1 MNTLTDAEHNDI
13 AELLPDFAIGAMSDG
28 DLWRVE
34 AHLEACPRCRTEFSS
49 LLEVISVIAPVAP
62 PSFDTRRVLFERAGH
77 PLPEPA
83 SPAAPQPLQIVP
95 GETWAQRAKVVR
107 MPTRLARIVLAAAAI
122 GLLLLGGWNL
132 WLQQE
137 LGDQDALIA
146 LIAEPGNAYPLT
158 DSEIPTEASA
168 IFYVDPQRDRAL
180 LTAQNLPSLASDQ
193 RYQVWLFTETGE
205 RVSGGSFVPEMDGT
219 VALAVDTAEPLST
232 YWAVGVSTEPAGG
245 SDAPTSPLLLGGW
258 IQ

>member
-1 MNTLTDAEHNDI
+1 MSTLTEAQHDDL
-13 AELLPDFAIGAMSDG
+13 AELLPDFAIGALSDG

-34 AHLEACPRCRTEFSS
+34 AHLASCPRCRAEFTE
-49 LLEVISVIAPVAP
+49 LLEVMSVIAPVAP

-77 PLPEPA
+77 PLSEPA
-83 SPAAPQPLQIVP
+83 SPGAPRPLVTVP
-95 GETWAQRAKVVR
+95 RETWAERARVVR
-107 MPTRLARIVLAAAAI
+107 MPARLGRIALSAAAI
-122 GLLLLGGWNL
+122 ALLLLGGWNL
-132 WLQQE
+132 WLQRE

-168 IFYVDPQRDRAL
+168 IFYVDRQRDQAL
-180 LTAQNLPSLASDQ
+180 LTAQNLPSLASGQ
-193 RYQVWLFTETGE
+193 RYEVWLFTETGQ
-205 RVSGGSFVPEMDGT
+205 RVSGGSFVPETDGT
-219 VALAVDTAEPLST
+219 VALAVDPADPLST
-232 YWAVGVSTEPAGG
+232 YWAVGVSTEPEGG